1 MVGALAPVVNDRVKP
16 DRLLNLQTV
25 TDDGDVR
32 AELRKMGEPI
42 TLFGEGKL
50 ERRERLLRLLTEQK
64 HTNIAVADIEMESDD
79 MSEDSEEEDEDEEF
93 YTPGL
98 ESLLAAR
105 RDILESSID
114 RARKRVQKQSTI
126 ASKYNLAQVLRHRR
140 GINAE
145 LKQFELNGSFTV
157 KGNTRA
163 LSGVRVNCNDSLI
176 ACASWDGHISV
187 FSRTSDSIIQ
197 SSRLK
202 PGYHSEKAT
211 LDWSPQDES
220 FLVSGGA
227 EGALNMWKIGREE
240 ALKPVHR
247 TEGAHGAR
255 IAQTKFHPS
264 GKYVA
269 STSFDHTWK
278 LWDVE
283 RPEKEL
289 LEQEGHAKEVF
300 ACSFHPDGSLLAT
313 GGLDAIGRV
322 WDLRSG
328 RSIAVLEGHIKG
340 IHGMDW
346 SPNGYHLASASAD
359 CSVKIWDMRKR
370 DAGELFSIPAHT
382 MLVSDVRFLGSVEA
396 SALAMPVKDENEENV
411 AVLDVSGTYLATS
424 SYDGTVKLWS
434 ADNWVNIKTLR
445 GHTDK
450 VMSVD
455 IGKDGT
461 YIASCGWD
469 RTIRLWGKVS
479 I

>member
-1 MVGALAPVVNDRVKP
+1 MAGAFAPVVNDRANL
-16 DRLLNLQTV
+16 DRLLNLQTA

-32 AELRKMGEPI
+32 AELRKLGEPI
-42 TLFGEGKL
+42 TLFGEGKF
-50 ERRERLLRLLTEQK
+50 ERRERLLRLLEEQK
-64 HTNIAVADIEMESDD
+64 HTNIAVAEIEAESDD
-79 MSEDSEEEDEDEEF
+79 MDEDSEEDDEDEF
-93 YTPGL
+93 YTPGP
-98 ESLLAAR
+98 EALLAAR
-105 RDILESSID
+105 KEILASSVEL
-114 RARKRVQKQSTI
+114 ARIRIQKQTTT
-126 ASKYNLAQVLRHRR
+126 ASAYNFAQVLRHRR

-163 LSGVRVNCNDSLI
+163 LSGIRVNRNDNFI
-176 ACASWDGHISV
+176 ACASWDGHLSV
-187 FSRTSDSIIQ
+187 FRRTGESIRQ
-197 SSRLK
+197 THRLK

-211 LDWSPQDES
+211 FDWSPHHDDV
-220 FLVSGGA
+220 LVSGGS
-227 EGALNMWKIGREE
+227 EGTLNFWKLGDEA
-240 ALKPVHR
+240 ALKPTHR
-247 TEGAHGAR
+247 TEGSHTAR
-255 IAQTKFHPS
+255 IARTEFHPS

-278 LWDVE
+278 LWDAE
-283 RPEKEL
+283 RPQKEL
-289 LEQEGHAKEVF
+289 LEQEGHSKEVF

-340 IHGMDW
+340 IYSMDW
-346 SPNGYHLASASAD
+346 SPNGYHLASASGD

-382 MLVSDVRFLGSVEA
+382 KIVSEVRFLGSVGA
-396 SALAMPVKDENEENV
+396 SALATPVTDENEENPT
-411 AVLDVSGTYLATS
+411 VLDVSGTYLATS
-424 SYDGTVKLWS
+424 SYDGTVKVWS
-434 ADNWVNIKTLR
+434 ADNWVNVRTLS

-455 IGKDGT
+455 VGKDGT

-469 RTIRLWGKVS
+469 RTIRLWGKV
-479 I
+479 II